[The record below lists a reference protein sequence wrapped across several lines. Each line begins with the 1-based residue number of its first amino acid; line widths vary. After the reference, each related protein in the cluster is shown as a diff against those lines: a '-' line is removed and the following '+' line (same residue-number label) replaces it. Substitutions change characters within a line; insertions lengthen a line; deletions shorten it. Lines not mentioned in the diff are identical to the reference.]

1 MENMNIGALIIIQR
15 FYMKVVELSW
25 INHYLIVRRKRLLKV
40 GDLIGY
46 YLIWYGLGR
55 GLLIE
60 PFRTDPLYIGA
71 LKVNILF
78 SIVLFAVGGASY
90 LVVKNIL
97 RRDLPY
103 YLDLVNENKEKLK
116 NEKS

>member
-1 MENMNIGALIIIQR
+1 M
-15 FYMKVVELSW
+15 ELSW
-25 INHYLIVRRKRLLKV
+25 INHYFNCKKKAIIKSRRFNWLLFNLV
-40 GDLIGY
+40 
-46 YLIWYGLGR
+46 WPGR